1 MHPAVCGLFAIQVK
15 ERGTP
20 PEPIYAR
27 DSISEN
33 WLSDILRTSIEG
45 TEFFTPIGLE
55 SSLHYFP
62 SLKKLDPEVLRA
74 LCSSL
79 RAPSQKQKAISA
91 MHSQA

>member
-1 MHPAVCGLFAIQVK
+1 MQVK

-27 DSISEN
+27 DSISKK
-33 WLSDILRTSIEG
+33 WLSDTLRTSIEG

-62 SLKKLDPEVLRA
+62 TLKKLDPEVVRA
-74 LCSSL
+74 L
-79 RAPSQKQKAISA
+79 RSA
-91 MHSQA
+91 L